1 MKTLKMQNFKKLWWK
16 NICVIVVL
24 FLVVWF
30 ISLIFFPFYTQESVE
45 ILIPQGADSLR
56 IARILSQHQLIK
68 SPFLFILLSKIFN
81 WEKDLKAGKYELT
94 SPSLIEVLHR
104 LRKGEIKIYRVT
116 IPEGLPKWEV
126 AKVLSSKRVVK
137 EDFFFRLIDSPQIF
151 KEDCTFPL
159 PKESLEGYLY
169 PDTYYFTRNENPQ
182 EVVKKFLVRFE
193 EVVGLLYENWR
204 EKNHFSLKEVITLA
218 SIVEKEARV
227 SSEKPIIA
235 AVFYNRLQK
244 GLRLRAD
251 PTVKYALGNFRER
264 LTLSGLKIPSFYNTY
279 LYHGLPPG
287 PICSPGKDSI
297 YAVLYPAKVDYLYF
311 VAKGNGSHQFSQ
323 TYEQHLKA
331 VYKYQK
337 EQVNDSLP

>member
-1 MKTLKMQNFKKLWWK
+1 MKTSKMQDFKKLWWK
-16 NICVIVVL
+16 NICIIGALLLVI
-24 FLVVWF
+24 WF
-30 ISLIFFPFYTQESVE
+30 ISLIFFPSYNQESVE
-45 ILIPQGADSLR
+45 VLIPQGADSLR
-56 IARILSQHQLIK
+56 IAKILSRHQLIK

-81 WEKDLKAGKYELT
+81 WEKELKAGKYELT
-94 SPSLIEVLHR
+94 SPTLIEVLHQ
-104 LRKGEIKIYRVT
+104 LRKGQIKIYRVT

-126 AKVLSSKRVVK
+126 AKILGSKGVVK
-137 EDFFFRLIDSPQIF
+137 EDVFLRLIDNPQIS
-151 KEDCTFPL
+151 KEDYNFLL
-159 PKESLEGYLY
+159 PEESLEGYLY
-169 PDTYYFTRNENPQ
+169 PDTYYFVSDENSQ

-193 EVVGLLYENWR
+193 EVVGPLYENWR
-204 EKNHFSLKEVITLA
+204 GNHHLSLEEVITLA
-218 SIVEKEARV
+218 SIVEKEACV

-235 AVFYNRLQK
+235 AVFYNRLRK

-264 LTLSGLKIPSFYNTY
+264 LTLNELKTPSSYNTY

-297 YAVLYPAKVDYLYF
+297 YAVLHPAEVDYLYF
-311 VAKGNGSHQFSQ
+311 VAKGNGIHQFSQ

>member
-16 NICVIVVL
+16 NICAIAV
-24 FLVVWF
+24 FLGVVWF
-30 ISLIFFPFYTQESVE
+30 ISLIFFPSYNQESVE
-45 ILIPQGADSLR
+45 VLIPQGADSLR
-56 IARILSQHQLIK
+56 IARILSQHRLIK
-68 SPFLFILLSKIFN
+68 SPFLFILVSKIFN
-81 WEKDLKAGKYELT
+81 WEKDLKAGEYELT
-94 SPSLIEVLHR
+94 SPSLIEVLDR
-104 LRKGEIKIYRVT
+104 LRKGEIRVYRVT

-126 AKVLSSKRVVK
+126 AKILSSNGVVK
-137 EDFFFRLIDSPQIF
+137 EDVFLRLIDNPQIF

-182 EVVKKFLVRFE
+182 EVVKKLLVRFE
-193 EVVGLLYENWR
+193 EVVGPHYENWR
-204 EKNHFSLKEVITLA
+204 ENHRSSLEEVITLA

-227 SSEKPIIA
+227 SSEKPVIA
-235 AVFYNRLQK
+235 AVFYNRLRK

-264 LTLSGLKIPSFYNTY
+264 LTLNELKIPSSYNTY

-297 YAVLYPAKVDYLYF
+297 YAVLYPAKVDYFYF

-337 EQVNDSLP
+337 EPINDSLP

>member
-1 MKTLKMQNFKKLWWK
+1 MKDFKKLWWK
-16 NICVIVVL
+16 NICVIGA
-24 FLVVWF
+24 FLLVIWF
-30 ISLIFFPFYTQESVE
+30 VSLIFFPSYNQGSVE
-45 ILIPQGADSLR
+45 VLIPQGADSLR
-56 IARILSQHQLIK
+56 IAKILSQHQLIK
-68 SPFLFILLSKIFN
+68 SPFLFVLLSKIFN

-94 SPSLIEVLHR
+94 SSSLIEVLHQ
-104 LRKGEIKIYRVT
+104 LRKGQIKIYRVT

-126 AKVLSSKRVVK
+126 AKILGSRGVVK
-137 EDFFFRLIDSPQIF
+137 EDVFLRLIENPQIF
-151 KEDCTFPL
+151 KEDYTFPL

-169 PDTYYFTRNENPQ
+169 PDTYYFISDENSQ
-182 EVVKKFLVRFE
+182 EVVKKFLARFE
-193 EVVGLLYENWR
+193 EVVVPLYENWR
-204 EKNHFSLKEVITLA
+204 GNHDLSLEEVITLA
-218 SIVEKEARV
+218 SIVEKEAWV

-235 AVFYNRLQK
+235 AVFYNRLRK

-264 LTLSGLKIPSFYNTY
+264 LTLNELKTPSSYNTY

-287 PICSPGKDSI
+287 PIFSPGEDSI
-297 YAVLYPAKVDYLYF
+297 YAVLHPAEVDYLYF

-331 VYKYQK
+331 VYQYRK

>member
-16 NICVIVVL
+16 NICAVAVFL
-24 FLVVWF
+24 LVVWF
-30 ISLIFFPFYTQESVE
+30 ISLIFFPSYTQESIEV
-45 ILIPQGADSLR
+45 LIPQGADSLR
-56 IARILSQHQLIK
+56 IARILSQHRLIK
-68 SPFLFILLSKIFN
+68 SPFLFILISKIFN

-94 SPSLIEVLHR
+94 SPSLIEVLHQ

-126 AKVLSSKRVVK
+126 AKILTSNGVVK
-137 EDFFFRLIDSPQIF
+137 EDEFLRLLDSPQIF
-151 KEDCTFPL
+151 KEDCNFPL

-182 EVVKKFLVRFE
+182 EVMKKFLVRFE
-193 EVVGLLYENWR
+193 KVVGPLYENWR
-204 EKNHFSLKEVITLA
+204 ENHRFSLAEVITLA
-218 SIVEKEARV
+218 SIVEKETRV

-235 AVFYNRLQK
+235 TVFYNRLQK

-264 LTLSGLKIPSFYNTY
+264 LSLNELKTPSAYNTY
-279 LYHGLPPG
+279 LYYGLPPG

-297 YAVLYPAKVDYLYF
+297 YAVLHPAKVDYLYF

-331 VYKYQK
+331 VYEYQK

>member
-1 MKTLKMQNFKKLWWK
+1 M
-16 NICVIVVL
+16 CVIGA
-24 FLVVWF
+24 FLLVIWF
-30 ISLIFFPFYTQESVE
+30 VSLIFFPSYNQGSVE
-45 ILIPQGADSLR
+45 VLIPQGADSLR
-56 IARILSQHQLIK
+56 IAKILSQHQLIK

-126 AKVLSSKRVVK
+126 AKILSSKGVVK
-137 EDFFFRLIDSPQIF
+137 EDEFLRLIDNPQIF
-151 KEDCTFPL
+151 KEDCNFPL
-159 PKESLEGYLY
+159 PKDSLEGYLY

-193 EVVGLLYENWR
+193 EVVRLLYENWR
-204 EKNHFSLKEVITLA
+204 EKNHFSLEEVITLA

-331 VYKYQK
+331 VYQYQK

>member
-1 MKTLKMQNFKKLWWK
+1 MA
-16 NICVIVVL
+16 I
-24 FLVVWF
+24 WF
-30 ISLIFFPFYTQESVE
+30 ISLVFFPSYKQGSVE

-56 IARILSQHQLIK
+56 IARILSQHRLIK
-68 SPFLFILLSKIFN
+68 SPFLFILFSKIFD

-94 SPSLIEVLHR
+94 SSSLIEVLHQ
-104 LRKGEIKIYRVT
+104 LRKGKIKVYRVT

-126 AKVLSSKRVVK
+126 AKILSSKGVVK
-137 EDFFFRLIDSPQIF
+137 EDEFLRLIDTPQIF
-151 KEDCTFPL
+151 KEDYTFSL

-169 PDTYYFTRNENPQ
+169 PDTYYFTKNESSQ

-193 EVVGLLYENWR
+193 EVVGPLYENWKER
-204 EKNHFSLKEVITLA
+204 KHSSLQEIITLA

-235 AVFYNRLQK
+235 TVFFNRLRR

-251 PTVKYALGNFRER
+251 PTVKYALGNFRQK
-264 LTLSGLKIPSFYNTY
+264 LTLSELRTPSSYNTY

-297 YAVLYPAKVDYLYF
+297 YAVLYPTKVDYLYF

-331 VYKYQK
+331 VYKYRK
-337 EQVNDSLP
+337 E

>member
-1 MKTLKMQNFKKLWWK
+1 MQNFKKLWWK
-16 NICVIVVL
+16 NICAVAVFL
-24 FLVVWF
+24 LVVWF
-30 ISLIFFPFYTQESVE
+30 ISLIFFPSYTQESIEV
-45 ILIPQGADSLR
+45 LIPQGADSLR
-56 IARILSQHQLIK
+56 IARILSQHRLIK
-68 SPFLFILLSKIFN
+68 SPFLFILISKIFN

-94 SPSLIEVLHR
+94 SPSLIEVLHQ

-126 AKVLSSKRVVK
+126 AKILTSNGVVK
-137 EDFFFRLIDSPQIF
+137 EDEFLRLLDSPQIF
-151 KEDCTFPL
+151 KEDCNFPL

-182 EVVKKFLVRFE
+182 EVMKKFLVRFE
-193 EVVGLLYENWR
+193 KVVGPLYENWR
-204 EKNHFSLKEVITLA
+204 ENHRFSLAEVITLA
-218 SIVEKEARV
+218 SIVEKETRV

-235 AVFYNRLQK
+235 TVFYNRLQK

-264 LTLSGLKIPSFYNTY
+264 LSLNELKTPSAYNTY
-279 LYHGLPPG
+279 LYYGLPPG

-297 YAVLYPAKVDYLYF
+297 YAVLHPAKVDYLYF

-331 VYKYQK
+331 VYEYQK

>member
-16 NICVIVVL
+16 NICVIGVL
-24 FLVVWF
+24 LLVIWF
-30 ISLIFFPFYTQESVE
+30 ISLIFFPSYNQESVE

-68 SPFLFILLSKIFN
+68 SPSLFILLSKIFN

-94 SPSLIEVLHR
+94 SPSLIEVLHQ

-126 AKVLSSKRVVK
+126 ARILTSNGVVK
-137 EDFFFRLIDSPQIF
+137 EDVFLRLIDNPQIF
-151 KEDCTFPL
+151 KEDWTFPL

-193 EVVGLLYENWR
+193 EVVGPLYKNWR
-204 EKNHFSLKEVITLA
+204 ENHGLSLEEVITLA

-235 AVFYNRLQK
+235 AVFYNRLRK

-264 LTLSGLKIPSFYNTY
+264 LTFNELRTPSSYNTY
-279 LYHGLPPG
+279 LHHGLPPG

>member
-1 MKTLKMQNFKKLWWK
+1 M
-16 NICVIVVL
+16 VI
-24 FLVVWF
+24 WF
-30 ISLIFFPFYTQESVE
+30 ISLVFFPSYNQESAEV
-45 ILIPQGADSLR
+45 LIPQGANSLR
-56 IARILSQHQLIK
+56 IAKILSQHHLIK
-68 SPFLFILLSKIFN
+68 SRLLFVLLSKIFN

-94 SPSLIEVLHR
+94 SPTLIEVVR
-104 LRKGEIKIYRVT
+104 QLRKGEIKIYRVT
-116 IPEGLPKWEV
+116 IPEGLPQWEV
-126 AKVLSSKRVVK
+126 AKILSFKGVVK
-137 EDFFFRLIDSPQIF
+137 EDVFLRLTDNPQIF
-151 KEDCTFPL
+151 KEDCAFPL
-159 PKESLEGYLY
+159 PKKSLEGYLY

-193 EVVGLLYENWR
+193 GVVGSLYKKWR
-204 EKNHFSLKEVITLA
+204 GNHHLSLEEVITLA
-218 SIVEKEARV
+218 SIVEKEACV

-251 PTVKYALGNFRER
+251 PTVKYALGNFREK
-264 LTLSGLKIPSFYNTY
+264 LTLNELRTPSSYNTY

-297 YAVLYPAKVDYLYF
+297 YAVLYPAEVDYLYF

-323 TYEQHLKA
+323 TYKQHLKA